1 MESFKVNSTSGRK
14 LPLPVLLFAAVSF
27 LNEVS
32 AQMVAPLIPIL
43 IAAVLSA
50 GPVAVGAVEGVAD
63 AIAAFLKL
71 WSGRHADVHPQRR
84 KTMVFLGYGLAL
96 LSRPLIGLAGSWGTI
111 VVLRGADRLGKGL
124 RGAPRDAILADATPV
139 DMRGSAYGLNRGMD
153 YAGAVLGTLIAAAAL
168 AWWDMSIQQVI
179 LLSVV
184 PGLAVLV
191 LLALLRN
198 PATQAQIDSAKNAV
212 PTQLKWTALSLELRN
227 YLKVLGFFSFAR
239 ASEVFIILR
248 GHELGES
255 TVTLLLLWAWLAA
268 LQAITALA
276 GAPIT
281 DRIPKSTLTIFNW
294 SSLVVA
300 YAGLAFAST
309 PTGLWVAVSVYGLL
323 SGISEGVER
332 ALVSQLADP
341 AKKGTA
347 FGWYYMITG
356 LAAIPAAL
364 LFGLVWKLA
373 GPTASFG
380 LTATI
385 ALASAIWLKMTLVH
399 RQVSPPEVSL

>member
-1 MESFKVNSTSGRK
+1 MIATMKSFRISYKFGSK
-14 LPLPVLLFAAVSF
+14 LPLPVMLFAAISL

-50 GPVAVGAVEGVAD
+50 GPVAIGAVEGVAD

-71 WSGRHADVHPQRR
+71 WSGRHADVQPQRR

-96 LSRPLIGLAGSWGTI
+96 VSRPFIGFAGNWGTI
-111 VVLRGADRLGKGL
+111 VMLRGADRLGKGL
-124 RGAPRDAILADATPV
+124 RGAPRDAILADATSIEL
-139 DMRGSAYGLNRGMD
+139 RGSAYGLNRGMD

-168 AWWDMSIQQVI
+168 AWWNMSIQQVI

-191 LLALLRN
+191 LLALLPN
-198 PATQAQIDSAKNAV
+198 PATQAQIDSAKSTART
-212 PTQLKWTALSLELRN
+212 PLSWAALSPELRN
-227 YLKVLGFFSFAR
+227 YLQVLGLFCFSR
-239 ASEVFIILR
+239 ASEAFIILR
-248 GHELGES
+248 GHELGQS

-268 LQAITALA
+268 LQAITALV

-281 DRIPKSTLTIFNW
+281 DRVPKSTLTIFNW
-294 SSLVVA
+294 SSLVIA
-300 YAGLAFAST
+300 YAGLACAST
-309 PTGLWVAVSVYGLL
+309 TTGLWLAVSVYGLL

-347 FGWYYMITG
+347 FGWYHMITG

-373 GPTASFG
+373 GPTASFW
-380 LTATI
+380 LTALI
-385 ALASAIWLKMTLVH
+385 ALVSAIWLKLTLA
-399 RQVSPPEVSL
+399 RRRL